1 MCCCG
6 ILVLPS
12 DSLFSYEGPDGRIHN
27 IRDTVAAATKGAATT
42 DPQKVNIGPPTHDN
56 LATMSKI
63 ELKSL
68 LIRVRF
74 FICIHALS
82 LRLPVSPVTLFAVP

>member
-1 MCCCG
+1 M
-6 ILVLPS
+6 LVLPS

-27 IRDTVAAATKGAATT
+27 IRDAVATATKGAATT

-68 LIRVRF
+68 LIRVSF
-74 FICIHALS
+74 FVRIHALS